1 MHMMGINLNRRSLS
15 VEPLNVTINELIE
28 RAEPPEENTRQYLG
42 ASSIGSECL
51 HRVQYDWMVDAK
63 HKTRTRDIFARGHF
77 FEELSR
83 HHLIRAGFEF
93 APANEQDH
101 FETADGTFRGHA
113 DGVIIK
119 GPTIPNLLYPCV
131 WEHKALG
138 RKGFQDIERDGLE
151 KVYPHYAV
159 QAWIYQAY
167 LNLPNPALFT
177 VMNADSC
184 ERLHFQVPFQIER
197 AQLWSDRAVEI
208 IRATRAGEL
217 LPRITPNPND
227 FRCKRFCGHYIRCW
241 GHVA

>member
-1 MHMMGINLNRRSLS
+1 MMGINLNRRSLS
-15 VEPLNVTINELIE
+15 VEPINVTINELIE

-51 HRVQYDWMVDAK
+51 RRVQYDWMVDAK
-63 HKTRTRDIFARGHF
+63 HKTRKRDIFARGHF
-77 FEELSR
+77 FEERSR
-83 HHLIRAGFEF
+83 QHLIRAGFEF

-101 FETADGTFRGHA
+101 FETANGTFRGHA
-113 DGVIIK
+113 DGVIVK

-151 KVYPHYAV
+151 KAYPQYAIQV
-159 QAWIYQAY
+159 WIYQAY

-177 VMNADSC
+177 IMNADSC

-227 FRCKRFCGHYIRCW
+227 FRCKRFCGHYTRCW